1 MFALIV
7 DICVFMVT
15 IVPTPRGVSSHA
27 PLLLCT
33 EGIIPRVGRTG
44 IPITLI
50 LGQHFF
56 FFLFVLICLVGFKTL
71 RRKFKRDPRM
81 RYHVEY
87 RPPGCRWKLWLGGY
101 NSERDAQRAYDV
113 VLFYTGNGDTRKLY
127 FEDTPFILEQVCLP
141 IKPFSLVSKDRADQQ
156 YYAQELRSIARAV
169 IRKGFQD
176 NFSVSMGSS
185 SEESPIQVN
194 YFIFAITN

>member
-7 DICVFMVT
+7 DICIFMVT

-33 EGIIPRVGRTG
+33 EDILPRVGRTG

-50 LGQHFF
+50 LGQRFF
-56 FFLFVLICLVGFKTL
+56 FFLFVLICLVSFKTL
-71 RRKFKRDPRM
+71 RRKFARDHRM
-81 RYHVEY
+81 RYLVEY
-87 RPPGCRWKLWLGGY
+87 RPPGCCWKLWLGRY
-101 NSERDAQRAYDV
+101 NSKRDAQRAYDV
-113 VLFYTGNGDTRKLY
+113 LLFYTGNGDTRKLY
-127 FEDTPFILEQVCLP
+127 FEDTPTILEQVCLP
-141 IKPFSLVSKDRADQQ
+141 IKPFSLVSKDKADRQ
-156 YYAQELRSIARAV
+156 YVQDLRSIARAV
-169 IRKGFQD
+169 IRKDFQD